1 MGQMSLSERVAI
13 VTGGSR
19 GIGLATAAALHEAG
33 AAVMICGRSVE
44 ALTEAASGLVGGA
57 PVATAQADLQQQDEA
72 ERVVR
77 ATLDKLGGLDILINN
92 VGGGSRGGPSLE
104 ATTDQELQEALQL
117 NLLAATRLIRLVT
130 PSMRAAQ
137 WGRIVS
143 VASIWGREYGGT
155 IGYMTGKAALIAM
168 SKHLAIELA
177 PDNILV
183 NTIAPGSIR
192 FPGGSWE
199 RFATTQPE
207 EVVSRFIETNLPLG
221 KFGWPEPVGDLVA
234 YLCSE
239 RAGLITGTCI
249 NIDGG
254 QTRSLI

>member
-1 MGQMSLSERVAI
+1 MDLGLSNRNAI
-13 VTGGSR
+13 ITGGSR
-19 GIGLATAAALHEAG
+19 GLGRQIALSLAQEGCNITICAREPKQLSETAKEIEALGVRVA
-33 AAVMICGRSVE
+33 SVE
-44 ALTEAASGLVGGA
+44 VDITDPDAPEMIVSAANSIN
-57 PVATAQADLQQQDEA
+57 P
-72 ERVVR
+72 
-77 ATLDKLGGLDILINN
+77 LDILINN